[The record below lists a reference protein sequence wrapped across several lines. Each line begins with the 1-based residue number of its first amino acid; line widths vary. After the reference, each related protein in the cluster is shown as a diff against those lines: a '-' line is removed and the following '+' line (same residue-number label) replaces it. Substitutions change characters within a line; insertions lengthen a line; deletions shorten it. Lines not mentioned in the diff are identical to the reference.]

1 MTSLI
6 GHEAPN
12 FTAQAVKNGEI
23 IDVQLS
29 DYRGKYVLLLFYPLD
44 FTFVCPTE
52 LVAFEERIKDF
63 EKLNCELLAI
73 SVDSVYT
80 HRAWWKSDLSMV
92 TYPIVSDLTKT
103 ISLNY
108 GTLIDKGIS
117 LRGTFII
124 DPDGLVQHVSLN
136 NLGIGRNVEE
146 FLRLIE
152 AVQFNKTHGEVC
164 PANWHKGQKGIVP
177 K

>member
-1 MTSLI
+1 MTTLI
-6 GHEAPN
+6 GYEAPN
-12 FTAQAVKNGEI
+12 FVAQAVKNGEI
-23 IDVQLS
+23 IDVHLK
-29 DYRGKYVLLLFYPLD
+29 DYKGKFVVLLFYPLD

-52 LVAFEERIKDF
+52 LVAFEERIEEFRKR
-63 EKLNCELLAI
+63 NCEILAI

-80 HRAWWKSDLSMV
+80 HRAWWNHEIKRVSF
-92 TYPIVSDLTKT
+92 PIVSDVTKT

-124 DPDGLVQHVSLN
+124 DADGLVQHMSIN
-136 NLGIGRNVEE
+136 NLGIGRGVEE
-146 FLRLIE
+146 VLRLLDAI
-152 AVQFNKTHGEVC
+152 QYHKSHGEVC
-164 PANWHKGQKGIVP
+164 PANWHKGDKGILP